1 MKEKFSF
8 ANVEKVVNPP
18 QKPMDAKRIIEDWFS
33 LLFLKKYPVS
43 NPIKR
48 QPIKLAQNVLQ
59 GKPFPE

>member
-33 LLFLKKYPVS
+33 PLFLKK
-43 NPIKR
+43 
-48 QPIKLAQNVLQ
+48 
-59 GKPFPE
+59 